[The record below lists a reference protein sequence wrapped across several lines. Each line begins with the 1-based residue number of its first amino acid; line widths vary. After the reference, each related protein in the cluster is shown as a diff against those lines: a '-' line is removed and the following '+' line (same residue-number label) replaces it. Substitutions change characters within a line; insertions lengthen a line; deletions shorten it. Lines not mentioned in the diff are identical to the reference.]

1 MSDIDK
7 SQVDRLFDEFSE
19 EKANSILFNAIKKS
33 AKKLQSDTKAQ
44 LKSRLGAGATSA
56 RKWGDMTSGIKLRAE
71 KDYCEAT
78 VHIMG
83 DFRLKFFEKGTKLRM
98 TRKTKANRGAI
109 RPLYFFRTAQ
119 QSDIEGLINQSITE
133 QLNKIQK

>member
-1 MSDIDK
+1 MSNIDK

-19 EKANSILFNAIKKS
+19 EKANSILFNAIKKG

-44 LKSRLGAGATSA
+44 LRSRLGTGATSA
-56 RKWGDMTSGIKLRAE
+56 RKWRSMESGIKLRTE

-83 DFRLKFFEKGTKLRM
+83 DFRLKFFEKGTKVRM

-109 RPLYFFRTAQ
+109 RPLYFFRSAQ
-119 QSDIEGLINQSITE
+119 QSDIEGLISQSITE